1 MAGLPASQLVNITLR
16 LQASAAGAAAFGIPL
31 ILDADNVIGTGG
43 GDYAV
48 TPYAS
53 LADLT
58 AAGYKPW
65 HAAYKMAKTM
75 LTPLPTGSRIVP
87 LFKVGTTGTF
97 TTVGDLLTGLESADP
112 KWYWLLCPFR
122 DASNIEDAAS
132 WCSGTAVNRHLYI
145 AESNDPACY
154 GSGPSVASALFAA
167 SEFRTSLFLN
177 LGTVQK
183 VTLTPSASFA
193 VDASITL
200 KLNGQAMPPVVG
212 TGGPPINTAPTL
224 SALAAAIAGLDG
236 VAGAVAG
243 ATSIVVT
250 ASSPLVDLYFS
261 DYAGGGATP
270 TTASFAVTQRSAF
283 PLDAAVA
290 GVVIPLGAGLAT
302 LDLKTLPNVEA
313 APLTGTQA
321 QRLKDLR
328 CNYYVEIS
336 GYKVT
341 QSGTVSS
348 DAAPGT
354 PLFADLVAG
363 SDSFYVALQQ
373 GLIATL
379 AGSPKLPYT
388 DAGIATVVNT
398 IDAIARSYVA
408 SGFLQPYKFADCYQ
422 IPRAVDVPGADRSN
436 RVLNGLV
443 ANYKATGAIQ
453 TIGDLTINIEV

>member
-31 ILDADNVIGTGG
+31 IVDGDNVIGTGA

-48 TPYAS
+48 TPYTS
-53 LADLT
+53 LADMT

-65 HAAYKMAKTM
+65 NAAYKMAKTL

-87 LFKVGTTGTF
+87 LFKVGTAGTMDN
-97 TTVGDLLTGLESADP
+97 DLLSGLESADAS
-112 KWYWLLCPFR
+112 WYWLLIPNR
-122 DASNIEDAAS
+122 VAEDIGAAS
-132 WCSGTAVNRHLYI
+132 DWCVSTATNRHLYI
-145 AESNDPACY
+145 AETNDVDCYSNDA
-154 GSGPSVASALFAA
+154 SVASGLFAA
-167 SEFRTSLFLN
+167 GYYRTSLYFN
-177 LGTVQK
+177 PGVAQV
-183 VTLTPSASFA
+183 VTLTPSAAFA
-193 VDASITL
+193 ADASITL
-200 KLNGQAMPPVVG
+200 KVNGISMSAVPFATSSAQTLTNLA
-212 TGGPPINTAPTL
+212 TAIA
-224 SALAAAIAGLDG
+224 ALAPVDT
-236 VAGAVAG
+236 
-243 ATSIVVT
+243 ATVSSGSIIIT
-250 ASSPLVDLYFS
+250 ANDPLVDLYFS
-261 DYAGGGATP
+261 DYAGGGSTP
-270 TTASFAVTQRSAF
+270 TTATFAVTTQSSY

-290 GVVIPLGAGLAT
+290 GVIIPLGAGLAT
-302 LDLKTLPNVEA
+302 LDLKTLPNVVPA
-313 APLTGTQA
+313 NLTGTQA

-328 CNYYVEIS
+328 CNYYVTIS

-341 QSGTVSS
+341 QTGTVSS

-398 IDAIARSYVA
+398 IDSIARTYVA
-408 SGFLQPYKFADCYQ
+408 SGFLQPYKFADCYT
-422 IPRAVDVPGADRSN
+422 IPRAVDVSGADRSN